1 MAGEPLTGVSETAL
15 GAAMLRAE
23 ESARPDR
30 LFDDALAA
38 TFVAAA
44 PEIFADGPEPGDPE
58 VEQLRRSFTDQ
69 LALRTRFY
77 DDYVLD
83 ATEDSCS
90 QVVLLGAGLDTRA
103 FRLDWPA
110 NVRLFELDLPEVLA
124 FKQTVLDA
132 DDAQPRC
139 TRVAIGAD
147 LAQDWDDRLL
157 DAGFDPDAVTAW
169 AAEGLLAYLS
179 DEQAE
184 TLLARVSN
192 RSSPR
197 SRFAAE
203 AARLT
208 DDATLVEASTLS
220 SLAPIT
226 AMWHGGLRDDPAHWL
241 EAHGW
246 TVERHDRVVLAE
258 RYRRP
263 IADAST
269 GGFLIAHRIEP
280 ARGGQRA
287 DSG

>member
-38 TFVAAA
+38 AFVAAA
-44 PEIFADGPEPGDPE
+44 PEIFADGPDPGDPE
-58 VEQLRRSFTDQ
+58 VERLRRALTDQ

-83 ATEDSCS
+83 ATRDSCR

-110 NVRLFELDLPEVLA
+110 GVRLFELDLPEVLA

-132 DDAQPRC
+132 NDAQPRC
-139 TRVAIGAD
+139 TRVVIGAD
-147 LAQDWDDRLL
+147 LGEDWDDRLL
-157 DAGFDPDAVTAW
+157 DAGFEPDAVTTW

-184 TLLARVSN
+184 ALLVRVSN

-197 SRFAAE
+197 SRFATE

-226 AMWHGGLRDDPAHWL
+226 ALWRGGLRDDPAHWL
-241 EAHGW
+241 EEHDW
-246 TVERHDRVVLAE
+246 TVDRHDRVELAE
-258 RYRRP
+258 RHRRP

-280 ARGGQRA
+280 TR
-287 DSG
+287 DS